1 MRAPVRVLGALLVVA
16 LSRLYPWAVDP
27 SEELTQSLRFLG
39 WTVDA
44 DRLVRAG
51 YGAGGL
57 VGGLC
62 VVAIVIVPASIRPV
76 VGLGAVAT
84 ALGVTHAIH
93 SLPQLWATARRTSA
107 LGAAPDL
114 VARAVLR
121 MRLSPTPERAAA
133 FTARSGDGLLATD
146 LKRHIQQ
153 AQTTADSGLVSFGD
167 AWADQFPSLR
177 RSFAL
182 VAAAGSTPAHD
193 RGRLLDRALAVVLEG
208 ASEQMRSFAAQIRTP
223 VTALYA
229 FGILLPI
236 ALVALL
242 PAAGVVGVV
251 VTPLT
256 VVLVYNL
263 VLPLVLVVA
272 STWLLA
278 RRPIAF
284 PPPDV
289 TTAHP
294 DVADRTGVAL
304 LAGLCTGTAGA
315 LVAAQVVPWWG
326 MPVAGAG
333 LGCGVA
339 LWLRYRSVVSVYDR
353 LERIEAGLPDALTL
367 VGRRVANGR
376 AVETALV
383 QAADELNDATGEVL
397 RAGVTRQR
405 QLQICVSEAFLG
417 GGGALKTVPSRRV
430 RGSMALLALAG
441 EEGRP
446 AGSAL
451 LALGEHLDDLQRIES
466 KARHSLDHVCQT
478 LWSTGVIFG
487 PLVAGATVG
496 LADSMGTN
504 ELVDGAGQLTWLG
517 GPVGL
522 YVLVLA
528 VLLSALSTG
537 LTRGVDSALVGYRS
551 GRALVGA
558 TVTYLGSYLVV
569 GGLV

>member
-1 MRAPVRVLGALLVVA
+1 MRGSLRSLGTLALGA
-16 LSRLYPWAVDP
+16 LSRLYPWGVDP

-39 WTVDA
+39 WEVDV
-44 DRLVRAG
+44 DLLVRAG
-51 YGAGGL
+51 YGAGA
-57 VGGLC
+57 VAGGLC
-62 VVAIVIVPASIRPV
+62 AIAVVVVPASVRPV
-76 VGLGAVAT
+76 VALFALAVA
-84 ALGVTHAIH
+84 LGTTHAVH

-114 VARAVLR
+114 VARAVLS

-133 FTARSGDGLLATD
+133 FTAQSGDGLLATD
-146 LKRHIQQ
+146 LRRHIQQ
-153 AQTTADSGLVSFGD
+153 AQATADSGLVSFGD

-182 VAAAGSTPAHD
+182 VAAAGSTPDHD

-263 VLPLVLVVA
+263 VLPLVLVGA
-272 STWLLA
+272 ATWLLA

-294 DVADRTGVAL
+294 EVTDRTRLAL
-304 LAGLCTGTAGA
+304 LAGLCTAVAGA
-315 LVAAQVVPWWG
+315 LAAAQVFPWWG
-326 MPVAGAG
+326 PPVAAVG

-339 LWLRYRSVVSVYDR
+339 LWIRYRSVVGVYDR
-353 LERIEAGLPDALTL
+353 LEQIEAGLPDALTL

-383 QAADELNDATGEVL
+383 QAGAELDDATGDVL

-405 QLQICVSEAFLG
+405 QLQVGVREAFLG
-417 GGGALKTVPSRRV
+417 DHGALTTVPSRRV

-478 LWSTGVIFG
+478 LWSTGVLFG

-504 ELVDGAGQLTWLG
+504 ELVGGTHLTWLG

-522 YVLVLA
+522 YVLLLA

-558 TVTYLGSYLVV
+558 TVTYLGAYLVV
-569 GGLV
+569 GGLI

>member
-1 MRAPVRVLGALLVVA
+1 MSAPLRSLGRLLLAV
-16 LSRLYPWAVDP
+16 LSRLYPWPVEP
-27 SEELTQSLRFLG
+27 SEDLHQSLRFLG
-39 WTVDA
+39 WQVDA
-44 DRLVRAG
+44 GRLVRAG
-51 YGAGGL
+51 YGAG
-57 VGGLC
+57 VVAGGLC
-62 VVAIVIVPASIRPV
+62 VIAVVAVPAPVRPV
-76 VGLGAVAT
+76 MALVALAA
-84 ALGVTHAIH
+84 ALGTTHTVH

-114 VARAVLR
+114 VARAVLS

-133 FTARSGDGLLATD
+133 FTARSGDGLLAAD

-153 AQTTADSGLVSFGD
+153 AQATANAGLVSFGD

-182 VAAAGSTPAHD
+182 VSAAGSTPDHD
-193 RGRLLDRALAVVLEG
+193 RSRLLDRALAVVLEG

-263 VLPLVLVVA
+263 VLPLILTIA
-272 STWLLA
+272 SAWLLA
-278 RRPIAF
+278 QRPIAF

-289 TTAHP
+289 TTNHP
-294 DVADRTGVAL
+294 DVADRRRVAL
-304 LAGLCTGTAGA
+304 LAGLCTGVAGA
-315 LVAAQVVPWWG
+315 VVATRVFPWWG
-326 MPVAGAG
+326 VPVTAVG

-339 LWLRYRSVVSVYDR
+339 LWLWYRSVVGVYDR
-353 LERIEAGLPDALTL
+353 LEQIEDGLPDALTL

-383 QAADELNDATGEVL
+383 QAADELDDATGDVL

-405 QLQICVSEAFLG
+405 QLQVGVREAFLG
-417 GGGALKTVPSRRV
+417 DQGALTTVPSRRV

-466 KARHSLDHVCQT
+466 KARHSVDHVCQT
-478 LWSTGVIFG
+478 LWSTGVLFG
-487 PLVAGATVG
+487 PLVAGATVA
-496 LADSMGTN
+496 LADSMATN
-504 ELVDGAGQLTWLG
+504 ELVGGTHLTWLG